1 MNSVLSLDNALDYSL
16 FVAVST
22 QDILDVCSWLLV
34 VRLLLIFSLF
44 RKQFSEAV
52 GVFIVSGH
60 ESSQSMRQDTA
71 AVFGAGSG

>member
-16 FVAVST
+16 FVVST

-34 VRLLLIFSLF
+34 VRLLLIFGLF
-44 RKQFSEAV
+44 RNSVFT
-52 GVFIVSGH
+52 VFIVSGH
-60 ESSQSMRQDTA
+60 ENSQSTRQDTA

>member
-22 QDILDVCSWLLV
+22 QDILHVCSWLLV
-34 VRLLLIFSLF
+34 VRLLLIFGLF
-44 RKQFSEAV
+44 RNSVFT
-52 GVFIVSGH
+52 VFIVSGH
-60 ESSQSMRQDTA
+60 ENSQSTRQDTA